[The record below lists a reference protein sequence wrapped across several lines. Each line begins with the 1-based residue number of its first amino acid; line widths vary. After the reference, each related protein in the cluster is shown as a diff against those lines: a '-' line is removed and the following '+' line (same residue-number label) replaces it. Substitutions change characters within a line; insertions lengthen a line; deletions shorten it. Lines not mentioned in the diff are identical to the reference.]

1 MARVNRR
8 GMHYL
13 GWALVALVG
22 YSIFTPL
29 ASLAM
34 DNAPSSVV
42 AMVANGI
49 LLVSAVGLTVYE
61 NESVATYF
69 AGRTALYMVGAGVF
83 LAVGILAYYRA
94 LAAGPVSVVTPVY
107 GMFLVGSSLLSVLFL
122 DDSLTLQKGAGIALA
137 VVAVYLTAT
146 G

>member
-1 MARVNRR
+1 
-8 GMHYL
+8 MHYL
-13 GWALVALVG
+13 GWALIALVG

-42 AMVANGI
+42 AMVANGV

-61 NESVATYF
+61 NESLTSYF
-69 AGRTALYMVGAGVF
+69 GGRTALYMLGAGVF

-94 LAAGPVSVVTPVY
+94 LAAGPVSIVTPVY
-107 GMFLVGSSLLSVLFL
+107 AMFLVGSTALSVLFL
-122 DDSLTLQKGAGIALA
+122 DDSLTLKKSAGIVLA

>member
-1 MARVNRR
+1 
-8 GMHYL
+8 MHYL
-13 GWALVALVG
+13 GWALIALVG

-61 NESVATYF
+61 NESVTTYF
-69 AGRTALYMVGAGVF
+69 GGRTALYMVGAGVF

-94 LAAGPVSVVTPVY
+94 LAAGPVSIVTPVY
-107 GMFLVGSSLLSVLFL
+107 GMFLVGSTALSVLFL

>member
-1 MARVNRR
+1 MN
-8 GMHYL
+8 YL
-13 GWALVALVG
+13 VWALIALVG

-42 AMVANGI
+42 ATVANGI
-49 LLVSAVGLTVYE
+49 LLLSAVSLALYE
-61 NESVATYF
+61 NESVASYF
-69 AGRTALYMVGAGVF
+69 TGRTALYMVGADVF
-83 LAVGILAYYRA
+83 LSVGILAYYRA
-94 LAAGPVSVVTPVY
+94 LAAGPVSVVTPIY
-107 GMFLVGSSLLSVLFL
+107 GMFLVGSSMLSIAFL
-122 DDSLTLQKGAGIALA
+122 NESLTLQKGAGIVLA

>member
-1 MARVNRR
+1 MARVSRS

-13 GWALVALVG
+13 GWALIALVG

-34 DNAPSSVV
+34 NNAPSSVV
-42 AMVANGI
+42 ATVANGI
-49 LLVSAVGLTVYE
+49 LLLSAVSLALYK
-61 NESVATYF
+61 NESVTTYF
-69 AGRTALYMVGAGVF
+69 TGRTALYMVGAGVF

-107 GMFLVGSSLLSVLFL
+107 AMFLVGSTVLSVLFL

-137 VVAVYLTAT
+137 VVAVYLTVT

>member
-1 MARVNRR
+1 
-8 GMHYL
+8 MHYL
-13 GWALVALVG
+13 GWALIALVG

-29 ASLAM
+29 AALAM
-34 DNAPSSVV
+34 NNAPSSVV
-42 AMVANGI
+42 ATVANGI
-49 LLVSAVGLTVYE
+49 LLLSAVSLTLYE
-61 NESVATYF
+61 NESVTTYF
-69 AGRTALYMVGAGVF
+69 TGRTALYMVGAGVF

-107 GMFLVGSSLLSVLFL
+107 GMFLVGSTVLSVLFL

-137 VVAVYLTAT
+137 VVAVYLTVT

>member
-1 MARVNRR
+1 MN
-8 GMHYL
+8 YL

-29 ASLAM
+29 ASLAI
-34 DNAPSSVV
+34 NEAPSSVV
-42 AMVANGI
+42 AAVANGI
-49 LLVSAVGLTVYE
+49 LLLSAVSLALYE
-61 NESVATYF
+61 NESVASYF
-69 AGRTALYMVGAGVF
+69 TGRAVLYMLGAGVV

-94 LAAGPVSVVTPVY
+94 LAGGPVSVVTPIY
-107 GMFLVGSSLLSVLFL
+107 GMFLVGSSALSILFL
-122 DDSLTLQKGAGIALA
+122 DESLTLQKGAGIALA